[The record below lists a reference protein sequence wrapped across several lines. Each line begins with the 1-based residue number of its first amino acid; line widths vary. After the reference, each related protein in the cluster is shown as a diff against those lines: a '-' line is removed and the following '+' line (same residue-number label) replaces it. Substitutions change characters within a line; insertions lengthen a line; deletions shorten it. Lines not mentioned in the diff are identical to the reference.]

1 MILFKMALRNIF
13 KQKRRSFFTAVS
25 MILGFVLLSVSIGF
39 NEGGYGNVI
48 KSFTELKT
56 GHVQLHHK
64 EYLDKPGLY
73 KNFEWNEELEKTLKS
88 VKSVKNVSPRLF
100 SGALAFIDKKTTAT
114 SIKGIVPELEAGLT
128 ALDKKIGK
136 GDYFKTGDNINE
148 VIITNSLAD
157 ILKAEVGSE
166 LILISQGADGSI
178 ANDRFIVSGI
188 LLKDLDSLEN
198 NTVFMPLDTA
208 QNYLTLENRIHETAI
223 KTDDYRLS
231 YEVSDEISKALFSA
245 GIKDVSADPWEVV
258 EEQFYVSMMADKQG
272 MIIVY
277 IIIILVVGIGV
288 LNTVLMSILERTR
301 EYGVMKAMGTT
312 PAFIFNSIVIE
323 TAMLSV
329 LSAIA
334 GLLMSLLANWPM
346 KVYGITYPD
355 PISVGGIFIHTI
367 HSEYVAEA
375 FYLPVFVIFFSAVAG
390 SIIPA
395 YKAASSD
402 PVKSMRSY

>member
-1 MILFKMALRNIF
+1 MILFKIALRNIK

-25 MILGFVLLSVSIGF
+25 MIVGFVLLSITIAF

-48 KSFTELKT
+48 KSFTEAKT

-73 KNFEWNEELEKTLKS
+73 KNFEWNEKLEKTLSS

-114 SIKGIVPELEAGLT
+114 QIKGIVPELEAGLT

-136 GDYFKTGDNINE
+136 GRYLSSGEKINE
-148 VIITNSLAD
+148 VLITNSLAE
-157 ILKAEVGSE
+157 ILKADVGSE

-178 ANDRFIVSGI
+178 ANDKFVVGGI

-208 QNYLTLENRIHETAI
+208 QVYLTLDGKIHETAI
-223 KTDDYRLS
+223 ITDDYRNS
-231 YEVSDEISKALFSA
+231 FESATQISQALFSA
-245 GIKDVSADPWEVV
+245 GIKDVASEPWEVV
-258 EEQFYVSMMADKQG
+258 EQQFFTSMNADKQG
-272 MIIVY
+272 TVIVY
-277 IIIILVVGIGV
+277 IVIILIVGIGV
-288 LNTVLMSILERTR
+288 LNTVLMSILERMR

-312 PAFIFNSIVIE
+312 PLFIFNSIALE
-323 TAMLSV
+323 TLLLSV
-329 LSAIA
+329 FASIA
-334 GLLMSLLANWPM
+334 GFFLSLLANWPL

-355 PISVGGIFIHTI
+355 IH
-367 HSEYVAEA
+367 
-375 FYLPVFVIFFSAVAG
+375 
-390 SIIPA
+390 
-395 YKAASSD
+395 
-402 PVKSMRSY
+402 

>member
-1 MILFKMALRNIF
+1 MILFKIALRNIK

-25 MILGFVLLSVSIGF
+25 MIVGFVLLSITIAF

-48 KSFTELKT
+48 KSFTEAKT

-73 KNFEWNEELEKTLKS
+73 KNFEWNEKLEKTLSS

-114 SIKGIVPELEAGLT
+114 QIKGIVPELEAGLT

-136 GDYFKTGDNINE
+136 GRYLSSGEKINE
-148 VIITNSLAD
+148 VLITNSLAE
-157 ILKAEVGSE
+157 ILKADVGSE

-178 ANDRFIVSGI
+178 ANDKFVVGGI

-208 QNYLTLENRIHETAI
+208 QIYLTLDGKIHETAI
-223 KTDDYRLS
+223 ITDDYRNS
-231 YEVSDEISKALFSA
+231 FESATQISQALFSA
-245 GIKDVSADPWEVV
+245 GIKDVASEPWEVV
-258 EEQFYVSMMADKQG
+258 EQQFFTSMNADKQG
-272 MIIVY
+272 TVIVY
-277 IIIILVVGIGV
+277 IVIILIVGIGV
-288 LNTVLMSILERTR
+288 LNTVLMSILERMR

-312 PAFIFNSIVIE
+312 PFFIFNSIALE
-323 TAMLSV
+323 TLLLSV
-329 LSAIA
+329 FASIA
-334 GLLMSLLANWPM
+334 GFFLSLLANWPL

-355 PISVGGIFIHTI
+355 PISVGGIFIETI
-367 HSEYVAEA
+367 NAEYVAEA
-375 FYLPVFVIFFSAVAG
+375 FYVPVIVIILSSVIA
-390 SIIPA
+390 SLLPA
-395 YKAASSD
+395 YKASVAD